1 MGGRWSS
8 LNVGLMASRLGLS
21 FPLSPLSSAALRLR
35 VSEIFKQHP
44 EFTARQVVSSLGS
57 ERPGYTRVWRTLR
70 ECRRAGTRHSAV
82 QMQMRWQLDGRTVA
96 RVRISEICKQHPEI
110 TARQVIEKLGTKHS
124 VRVPW
129 VQKIMREC
137 WRA

>member
-44 EFTARQVVSSLGS
+44 EFTARQVVSSLRS

-70 ECRRAGTRHSAV
+70 ECRRAGARHSAA
-82 QMQMRWQLDGRTVA
+82 QRQMRWQLDGRTVA
-96 RVRISEICKQHPEI
+96 RVRVSAIWKHHPEF
-110 TARQVIEKLGTKHS
+110 TARQVIEKLGPKLP
-124 VRVPW
+124 VP
-129 VQKIMREC
+129 VPLLP
-137 WRA
+137 